1 MKATH
6 SWLRIEAQRMAFVFS
21 QNKHFSE
28 VSLALQRQEPSM
40 RSRLDIKLLHV
51 MRYEEFVEASLGAW
65 GTKESRDPRM
75 IKKRDEGK
83 ITLEQWF
90 STRYALTLR
99 GHSAVAGDSFSCHN
113 WRERYNWHLAGRSQG
128 RCQTSYSAQAGSTT
142 RTYPTQN
149 VNRANFKKLA
159 VEENKKNLLTT
170 WKVRDQTERQEG
182 RNSLGP
188 RMDQEVVMTSIK
200 F

>member
-1 MKATH
+1 
-6 SWLRIEAQRMAFVFS
+6 MAFVFN

-28 VSLALQRQEPSM
+28 VSLDLWRQEPNM
-40 RSRLDIKLLHV
+40 RSRLDIKLLYV
-51 MRYEEFVEASLGAW
+51 MMYEEFVESSLGAW

-75 IKKRDEGK
+75 IKKKKRDEGK
-83 ITLEQWF
+83 ITLQQWF
-90 STRYALTLR
+90 STGYALTLR
-99 GHSAVAGDSFSCHN
+99 GHSAVAGASFICHN

-128 RCQTSYSAQAGSTT
+128 RCQTSYSAQAGSTA

-149 VNRANFKKLA
+149 VNRANFKKPA
-159 VEENKKNLLTT
+159 VKENKRNLLTT

-182 RNSLGP
+182 RYSLGP